1 MIKKTY
7 LLIILISIV
16 IADKTIVSSFIVDIY
31 NKPIQDANI
40 YTDQNWFLHDIH
52 GFYTCVKTS
61 YHINKHSPK
70 YKKSAI

>member
-40 YTDQNWFLHDIH
+40 YTDQNGTSSD
-52 GFYTCVKTS
+52 KTGYFS
-61 YHINKHSPK
+61 FEC
-70 YKKSAI
+70 